1 MYIAFEGIEGSGKTL
16 QIKLLENY
24 LKLKDV
30 DYILTKEPGSTVIGK
45 QIRNILLSSKNKNM
59 SYLTELFLYNAD
71 RAQHYKEVIIPN
83 YKKKLIV
90 SDRSF
95 YSTIA
100 YQGFGRGISFE
111 LLETLNKISTNGIS
125 PDIVILLD
133 LEPEKGIKR
142 ALYREENLDNARFE
156 LENIEFHKKVREG
169 YLKLAN
175 EKKWL
180 ICDATLSPEKINN
193 RIVNYLENDRNFKN
207 FIKKQ

>member
-1 MYIAFEGIEGSGKTL
+1 MDVHTFIVNAKRKQDVCTEQSNVMMS
-16 QIKLLENY
+16 LLPCGDN
-24 LKLKDV
+24 
-30 DYILTKEPGSTVIGK
+30 
-45 QIRNILLSSKNKNM
+45 
-59 SYLTELFLYNAD
+59 
-71 RAQHYKEVIIPN
+71 
-83 YKKKLIV
+83 
-90 SDRSF
+90 
-95 YSTIA
+95 
-100 YQGFGRGISFE
+100 